1 MKNIVIR
8 LEEPRDYLIV
18 EEITRDAFWNL
29 YCPGC
34 NEHLIVHNLRNH
46 ADFIAEL
53 TFVIEVEGN
62 IAGSIFYSHS
72 KVVDKNGT
80 QHKTITFG
88 PVSISPQLHRQGL
101 GRLLISHSI
110 AEAKRL
116 GHRAIVIGGY
126 PYHYQTYGFVGAKK
140 YGIAMPDGNYYT
152 GIMALPLFDGALDNV
167 SGYICFSEA
176 METDKSELEAFDES
190 FPKRDKLIV
199 DSQAEFEK
207 ASSEIDD
214 NDYKAV

>member
-53 TFVIEVEGN
+53 TFVIE
-62 IAGSIFYSHS
+62 
-72 KVVDKNGT
+72 
-80 QHKTITFG
+80 
-88 PVSISPQLHRQGL
+88 L
-101 GRLLISHSI
+101 
-110 AEAKRL
+110 
-116 GHRAIVIGGY
+116 
-126 PYHYQTYGFVGAKK
+126 VG
-140 YGIAMPDGNYYT
+140 I
-152 GIMALPLFDGALDNV
+152 L
-167 SGYICFSEA
+167 
-176 METDKSELEAFDES
+176 
-190 FPKRDKLIV
+190 KRDKLIA